1 MHRILMRTIVFDFPS
16 DVHEAARDFWQVAL
30 LADIRRG
37 TKYPEYH
44 VLQHPA
50 ALGSVMVQ
58 HLQEGTSHIHVDIET
73 DDLEA
78 EISRL
83 VEAGAEIVQ
92 RHEQWTV
99 LRDPGGLLFCV
110 VPAGSPDFEEL
121 ARTTS

>member
-1 MHRILMRTIVFDFPS
+1 MRTIVFDFPS
-16 DVHEAARDFWQVAL
+16 DVLDAARDFWQAAL
-30 LADIRRG
+30 LADIGRG
-37 TKYPEYH
+37 NKYPEYH
-44 VLQHPA
+44 VLEHPA
-50 ALGSVMVQ
+50 ALGPVMVQ

-78 EISRL
+78 EVSRL

-92 RHEQWTV
+92 PHEEWTV

-110 VPAGSPDFEEL
+110 VPVGSEDFEQL

>member
-1 MHRILMRTIVFDFPS
+1 MRTTVLDFPS
-16 DVHEAARDFWQVAL
+16 DVHDAARDFWQAAL

-37 TKYPEYH
+37 SKYPEYH
-44 VLQHPA
+44 VLEHPA

-58 HLQEGTSHIHVDIET
+58 HLQEGSSHIHVDIET

-78 EISRL
+78 EVSRL

-92 RHEQWTV
+92 RYEEWTV

-110 VPAGSPDFEEL
+110 VPVGAEDFEEL
-121 ARTTS
+121 AHPTG